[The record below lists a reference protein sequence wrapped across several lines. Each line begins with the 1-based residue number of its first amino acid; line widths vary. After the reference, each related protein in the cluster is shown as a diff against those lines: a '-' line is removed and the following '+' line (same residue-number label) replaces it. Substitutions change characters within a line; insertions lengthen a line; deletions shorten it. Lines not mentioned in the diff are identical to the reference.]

1 VQEILEKY
9 LKGDKGIWAV
19 VILLSLFSAVMA
31 LSASSNMAYRLAD
44 GNATPFWI
52 KHVFFLIIGIVIMVY
67 LQHFKFK
74 YFSRLSQVGLW
85 LVIPLLLVTL
95 AFGKNINSAQRW
107 IMGFQPSDLAKV
119 VLIIYVA
126 RMLALNKDKI
136 TNFKEGLLPILIPIA
151 AICGLILPANF
162 STAFMLAAV
171 CFTMLFVGGALIKH
185 LLAVV
190 GGAIGVFALLILL
203 SNVIPGFLP
212 RAKTWEKRVTSFIT
226 STQADIDD
234 PESKNDN
241 YQAHKAKM
249 AVGSAGIIGKRIGR
263 GNVKNDL
270 YSAQSDFIFSAV
282 VEELGWLLGAI
293 PLLVLYLI
301 FFFRSLRIMTK
312 SESLFGSHLVFGLS
326 FLLIIQA
333 LINMAVGVNLIPVT
347 GQPLPLI
354 SMGGTSILFI
364 CIAIG
369 IILNVSQH
377 LHEGDETSQLKT
389 ANSAS

>member
-1 VQEILEKY
+1 MQEILEKY

-44 GNATPFWI
+44 GNAAPFWI

-377 LHEGDETSQLKT
+377 LNEGDETSQLKT

>member
-1 VQEILEKY
+1 
-9 LKGDKGIWAV
+9 
-19 VILLSLFSAVMA
+19 
-31 LSASSNMAYRLAD
+31 
-44 GNATPFWI
+44 
-52 KHVFFLIIGIVIMVY
+52 
-67 LQHFKFK
+67 
-74 YFSRLSQVGLW
+74 
-85 LVIPLLLVTL
+85 
-95 AFGKNINSAQRW
+95 
-107 IMGFQPSDLAKV
+107 MG
-119 VLIIYVA
+119 
-126 RMLALNKDKI
+126 
-136 TNFKEGLLPILIPIA
+136 
-151 AICGLILPANF
+151 
-162 STAFMLAAV
+162 
-171 CFTMLFVGGALIKH
+171 
-185 LLAVV
+185 
-190 GGAIGVFALLILL
+190 
-203 SNVIPGFLP
+203 
-212 RAKTWEKRVTSFIT
+212 KRVTSFIT

-377 LHEGDETSQLKT
+377 LNEGDETSQLKT
-389 ANSAS
+389 VNSAS

>member
-1 VQEILEKY
+1 
-9 LKGDKGIWAV
+9 
-19 VILLSLFSAVMA
+19 
-31 LSASSNMAYRLAD
+31 
-44 GNATPFWI
+44 
-52 KHVFFLIIGIVIMVY
+52 VY

>member
-1 VQEILEKY
+1 VQEVLEKY

-19 VILLSLFSAVMA
+19 VILLCLFSIVMA

-52 KHVFFLIIGIVIMVY
+52 KHVFFIIIGLILILY

-85 LVIPLLLVTL
+85 LVVPLLLVTL

-107 IMGFQPSDLAKV
+107 ILGFQPSDLAKV

-126 RMLALNKDKI
+126 RMIAINKDKI

-151 AICGLILPANF
+151 LICGLILPANF
-162 STAFMLAAV
+162 STAFLLGVV
-171 CFTMLFVGGALIKH
+171 CFVMLFVGGALLKH
-185 LLAVV
+185 LLAII
-190 GGAIGVFALLILL
+190 GGAVGIFALLILL
-203 SNVIPGFLP
+203 NNVIPGFMP
-212 RAKTWEKRVTSFIT
+212 RAATWEKRVTAFIT
-226 STQADIDD
+226 STQSDIDD

-270 YSAQSDFIFSAV
+270 YSAQSDFIFSAI

-312 SESLFGSHLVFGLS
+312 SESLFGSYIVFGLS
-326 FLLIIQA
+326 FLLILQA

-369 IILNVSQH
+369 IILNVSQQ
-377 LHEGDETSQLKT
+377 LTGANEADNLKT
-389 ANSAS
+389 I

>member
-1 VQEILEKY
+1 VQEVLEKY

-19 VILLSLFSAVMA
+19 VILLCLFSIVMA

-52 KHVFFLIIGIVIMVY
+52 KHVFFIIIGLIIILY

-85 LVIPLLLVTL
+85 LVVPLLLVTL

-107 IMGFQPSDLAKV
+107 ILGFQPSDLAKV

-126 RMLALNKDKI
+126 RMIAINKDKI

-151 AICGLILPANF
+151 LICGLILPANF
-162 STAFMLAAV
+162 STAFLLGAV
-171 CFTMLFVGGALIKH
+171 CFIMLFVGGALLKH
-185 LLAVV
+185 LLAII
-190 GGAIGVFALLILL
+190 GGAIGIFALLILL
-203 SNVIPGFLP
+203 NNVIPGFMP
-212 RAKTWEKRVTSFIT
+212 RAKTWEKRVTAFIT
-226 STQADIDD
+226 STQSDIDD
-234 PESKNDN
+234 PESKNEN

-270 YSAQSDFIFSAV
+270 YSAQSDFIFSAI

-312 SESLFGSHLVFGLS
+312 SESLFGSYIVFGLS
-326 FLLIIQA
+326 FLLILQA

-369 IILNVSQH
+369 IILNVSQQ
-377 LHEGDETSQLKT
+377 LTGANEADNLKT
-389 ANSAS
+389 I

>member
-1 VQEILEKY
+1 MQEILEKY

-203 SNVIPGFLP
+203 SNVFPGFLP

>member
-1 VQEILEKY
+1 MQEILEKY

-212 RAKTWEKRVTSFIT
+212 RAKTWEK
-226 STQADIDD
+226 
-234 PESKNDN
+234 E
-241 YQAHKAKM
+241 
-249 AVGSAGIIGKRIGR
+249 
-263 GNVKNDL
+263 
-270 YSAQSDFIFSAV
+270 
-282 VEELGWLLGAI
+282 
-293 PLLVLYLI
+293 
-301 FFFRSLRIMTK
+301 
-312 SESLFGSHLVFGLS
+312 
-326 FLLIIQA
+326 
-333 LINMAVGVNLIPVT
+333 
-347 GQPLPLI
+347 
-354 SMGGTSILFI
+354 
-364 CIAIG
+364 
-369 IILNVSQH
+369 
-377 LHEGDETSQLKT
+377 
-389 ANSAS
+389 